1 MRSSICAECG
11 KEFEATN
18 KNSVDMKILG
28 LYATVCKQ
36 CYLDLKKA
44 GKIHIIKKGA
54 LI

>member
-1 MRSSICAECG
+1 MKAKCAECE

-28 LYATVCKQ
+28 LYATVCKP
-36 CYLDLKKA
+36 CYLKLKSA
-44 GKIHIIKKGA
+44 GKIRIIKEGA

>member
-1 MRSSICAECG
+1 MRSKCAECG

-18 KNSVDMKILG
+18 KNSVDIRIQG

-36 CYLDLKKA
+36 CYLKLKKEA
-44 GKIHIIKKGA
+44 KIRIIKEGA

>member
-1 MRSSICAECG
+1 MKSKCAECG
-11 KEFEATN
+11 KEFEATK

-36 CYLDLKKA
+36 CYLKLKKE
-44 GKIHIIKKGA
+44 GKIRIIKEGA